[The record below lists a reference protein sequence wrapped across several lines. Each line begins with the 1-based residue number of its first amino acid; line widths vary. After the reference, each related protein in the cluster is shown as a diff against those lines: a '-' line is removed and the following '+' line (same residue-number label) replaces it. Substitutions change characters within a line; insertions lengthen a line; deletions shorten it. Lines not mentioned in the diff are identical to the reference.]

1 MKRLLALLL
10 ALLMVMSL
18 AACGGSKTEEA
29 PADEPEAT
37 EAAEDAGDADEAEGA
52 ADEAE
57 APADEAEAPASGESL
72 AMGTGGESG
81 TYYAYGGVLATYLKQ
96 ETGLDI
102 TVNATGGSAAN
113 ITGIDQGMYDLSTVQ
128 SDVLGYAYNGTN
140 TFEETGAVTSFVSL
154 GALYAETVQLVTCDP
169 DIKSVADMKGKNVC
183 VGDVGS
189 GTYYNTVDILAAY
202 DMTLDDITPV
212 YQSFGDSAESLKD
225 GKIDVAVQ
233 TAGAPTPAITDLAA
247 TKDVYLVSIDEEHM
261 EKLLADAPWYA
272 SYTIPAGTYKGCDED
287 CTTITTKA
295 TLIARADIDEDTAY
309 TIVSTIF
316 DNKDAITELHAKGA
330 ELDLTFAT
338 EGIAAPFAA
347 GAAKYYAEH
356 DIEVQV
362 AE

>member
-1 MKRLLALLL
+1 MQTHINEEDPNMKKTMKTLALVM
-10 ALLMVMSL
+10 ALVMVFSCL
-18 AACGGSKTEEA
+18 GANAFAAG
-29 PADEPEAT
+29 
-37 EAAEDAGDADEAEGA
+37 
-52 ADEAE
+52 
-57 APADEAEAPASGESL
+57 SL
-72 AMGTGGESG
+72 AMGTGGSAG
-81 TYYAYGGVLATYLKQ
+81 TYYAFGGVLATYLKQ

-102 TVNATGGSAAN
+102 TVNETGGSAAN
-113 ITGIDQGMYDLSTVQ
+113 ITGIDQGLYDLATVQ

-140 TFEETGAVTSFVSL
+140 SYAETGAVNSFVVL

-169 DIKSVADMKGKNVC
+169 DIKSVEDMKGKSVC

-202 DMTLDDITPV
+202 DMTLDDINPV
-212 YQSFGDSAESLKD
+212 YQSFADSAESLKD

-247 TKDVYLVSIDEEHM
+247 SKDVYLVSIDEEHM
-261 EKLLADAPWYA
+261 EKLLANAPWYA
-272 SYTIPAGTYKGCDED
+272 SYTIPAGTYSGFDED

-295 TLIARADIDEDTAY
+295 TLIARADIDDDTAY

-316 DNKDAITELHAKGA
+316 DNAEAITELHAKGA

-338 EGIAAPFAA
+338 EGMAAPFSP
-347 GAAKYYAEH
+347 GAAKYFAEH
-356 DIEVQV
+356 DIEVETA

>member
-1 MKRLLALLL
+1 MKKTLALVLTL
-10 ALLMVMSL
+10 CMALSL
-18 AACGGSKTEEA
+18 CACGGSGDSA
-29 PADEPEAT
+29 PTAT
-37 EAAEDAGDADEAEGA
+37 ATK
-52 ADEAE
+52 
-57 APADEAEAPASGESL
+57 SL
-72 AMGTGGESG
+72 SMGTGGSAG
-81 TYYAYGGVLATYLKQ
+81 TYYAFGGVLATYLKE

-102 TVNATGGSAAN
+102 TVNETGGSAAN
-113 ITGIDQGMYDLSTVQ
+113 ITGIDTGMYDLATVQ

-140 TFEETGAVTSFVSL
+140 SYAESGAVKSFVVL

-169 DIKSVADMKGKNVC
+169 DIKSVEDMRGKSVC

-202 DMTLDDITPV
+202 GMTLDDITPV

-247 TKDVYLVSIDEEHM
+247 SKTVYLVSIDDEHM
-261 EKLLADAPWYA
+261 ATLLANAPWYA
-272 SYTIPAGTYKGCDED
+272 AYTIPAGTYSGFDED
-287 CTTITTKA
+287 TTTITTKA
-295 TLIARADIDEDTAY
+295 TLIARADIDDDVAY

-316 DNKDAITELHAKGA
+316 DNAEAITKLHAKGA

-338 EGIAAPFAA
+338 EGIAAPFSP

-356 DIEVQV
+356 NIEVET
-362 AE
+362 AG